1 MATTKFSAL
10 ALVPLLFGA
19 GSAYS
24 QAVLG
29 EPLAADTVA
38 AASSVPV
45 STARGPLRLEVS
57 LADRR
62 LYVYQGD
69 TELRSYAVA
78 VGKDQHPTPQ
88 GEFRI
93 RRVIWN
99 PRWVP
104 PKVGWAR
111 GKTAKGPGDPANPM
125 GKVKMFFQEPDYYI
139 HGTNNEESLGQAASH
154 GCVRMANEDIVSL
167 AQLVMEHGGEPREPS
182 WFQRI
187 LNRVR
192 RSQEVRL
199 PEPVPVVIRG

>member
-1 MATTKFSAL
+1 MTTTKFSAL
-10 ALVPLLFGA
+10 ALASLLLGVGTA
-19 GSAYS
+19 HS
-24 QAVLG
+24 QRVLG
-29 EPLAADTVA
+29 EPVAVDSAAAAD
-38 AASSVPV
+38 SLPPV
-45 STARGPLRLEVS
+45 VARGPLRLEVS

-62 LYVYQGD
+62 LYVYQGGL
-69 TELRSYAVA
+69 ELRSYPVA
-78 VGKDQHPTPQ
+78 VGKHQHPTPQ

-111 GKTAKGPGDPANPM
+111 GKKPMGPGEPGNPM
-125 GKVKMFFQEPDYYI
+125 GRVKMFFQEPDYYI
-139 HGTNNEESLGQAASH
+139 HGTNNEESLGEAASH

-167 AQLVMEHGGEPREPS
+167 AQLVMEHGGQPREPN
-182 WFQRI
+182 WFQKI

-199 PEPVPVVIRG
+199 PEPVQVVIRG